1 MATATNIIS
10 RVNTISTTLRHF
22 FVLRLF
28 CSICLVSII
37 SYLSFRFSIL
47 HYVFLVKRFLV
58 FIVLPFC
65 FTLLFVIVSTNGST
79 LFIAETLQNVFQFS
93 FHVRFGSFHVRFG
106 ICLSLQFYN
115 LSRKK
120 DIFFIDIR
128 YIFSSYTSIL

>member
-79 LFIAETLQNVFQFS
+79 LFIAETLQNVFQF
-93 FHVRFGSFHVRFG
+93 GFHVRFG

>member
-93 FHVRFGSFHVRFG
+93 FHVRFG

>member
-65 FTLLFVIVSTNGST
+65 FTLLFVTVSTNGST
-79 LFIAETLQNVFQFS
+79 LFIVETLQNVFQFG
-93 FHVRFGSFHVRFG
+93 FHVRFD

-128 YIFSSYTSIL
+128 YNFSSYTSIL